1 MHSQYNPVWLAFSL
15 SPERK
20 EALRRWRGAEILT
33 EPHRLDE
40 EGGGR
45 GQELP
50 DGEHTNHVGEAS
62 ASA

>member
-1 MHSQYNPVWLAFSL
+1 MVNQVTPVKLVFSS

-20 EALRRWRGAEILT
+20 AALNRWRGAEILS

-40 EGGGR
+40 EGGER

-50 DGEHTNHVGEAS
+50 DGEHTNQATEVS